1 LYSSNLRLDS
11 NTVKIIA
18 GNSGVDTGTG
28 NLRTVLGKYNGTDYG
43 LRIWDGT
50 NTFVELSSNGT
61 NKISNWYITPT
72 VLYNTGSL
80 GGIILDAGN
89 KIINVMTGSYG
100 DEKIVQVGQLTTNN
114 YGIRGYD
121 TEGTELF
128 RLGMLGNVIAGWE
141 ISGSRI
147 VDATQK
153 VQMDAGNSRFLI
165 QDAAGNERVRMGL
178 LNATQYGISGS
189 DSSGD
194 LVFKLGEAGNEI
206 AGWTIEPSLITDTT
220 GTYNVVIASGA
231 NPKIYFGTGT
241 YDNTNTPFYVDSTG
255 IMSLGDSLTFDGTDL
270 TLSGT
275 IYASAGSF
283 TGNVSA
289 GSGNIGN
296 WNIVSGE
303 IASGTDIVLDATN
316 KRISLNNSAIV
327 FGYDAGGSG
336 LHGVYLDANNYWYS
350 SGAFKV
356 YADANN
362 YIDFDGSTV
371 DINSTNF
378 ELSATNISLSSADKR
393 ITAGTSNTIVIM
405 DGDEG
410 I

>member
-1 LYSSNLRLDS
+1 MYSSNLRLDS

-80 GGIILDAGN
+80 GGLILDASN

-100 DEKIVQVGQLTTNN
+100 DEKIVQVGQLETNS
-114 YGIRGYD
+114 YGIRGYN
-121 TEGTELF
+121 TAGTELF
-128 RLGMLGNVIAGWE
+128 KLGME
-141 ISGSRI
+141 
-147 VDATQK
+147 
-153 VQMDAGNSRFLI
+153 
-165 QDAAGNERVRMGL
+165 
-178 LNATQYGISGS
+178 
-189 DSSGD
+189 
-194 LVFKLGEAGNEI
+194 GNEI
-206 AGWTIEPSLITDTT
+206 AGWTIDAASISKGNTYLNSSTPYVGIGTNVYQGAGFWAGVHSAANKMSVGGNFYYDGSSLFAAGWTIAAGSITDTT
-220 GTYNVVIASGA
+220 GTYDVVIASGA

-255 IMSLGDSLTFDGTDL
+255 IMSLGDALTFDGTDL

-275 IYASAGSF
+275 IYATAGSF
-283 TGNVSA
+283 TGNISA

-316 KRISLNNSAIV
+316 KRISLNAGAIV